1 MSSLQKR
8 EDSREDPILTDRI
21 ALELVCLG
29 IALGSLEWRK
39 SVDPQDWSEVDIQ
52 CIISE
57 LKNGGG
63 AKQKDYH
70 HLRKWLLEFL
80 SVEWNLNSKPVPSM
94 LSKLKRNSC
103 KHRVI
108 QILTRLKETSG
119 YQLDMDLDKFFSII
133 SAAYGEAIPEIES
146 ILEKGKK

>member
-1 MSSLQKR
+1 MSSSRKR
-8 EDSREDPILTDRI
+8 EDSHEEPLLTDRI

-29 IALGSLEWRK
+29 VAIGSLEWRK

-63 AKQKDYH
+63 GKQKDYH
-70 HLRKWLLEFL
+70 HLKKWLLQVV
-80 SVEWNLNSKPVPSM
+80 SVEWKDGKPVPAM
-94 LSKLKRNSC
+94 LEKLKRNSC
-103 KHRVI
+103 KNRVI

-119 YQLDMDLDKFFSII
+119 YQLDMDLDKFFAII
-133 SAAYGEAIPEIES
+133 SAAYDEAIPEIETM
-146 ILEKGKK
+146 LKGKKE